1 MFRKKEENVWKDEK
15 LENVTIELEIEK
27 TLTV

>member
-1 MFRKKEENVWKDEK
+1 MFKKKEENVWKDEK

-27 TLTV
+27 TLTF